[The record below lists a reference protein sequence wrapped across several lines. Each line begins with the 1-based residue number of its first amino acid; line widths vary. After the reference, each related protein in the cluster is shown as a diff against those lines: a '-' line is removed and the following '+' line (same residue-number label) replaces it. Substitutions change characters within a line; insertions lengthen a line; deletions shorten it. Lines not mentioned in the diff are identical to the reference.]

1 MAQFKAFLLGVGV
14 SYAVYFLNKKRKDGR
29 SIMDD
34 LLENPQKIMS
44 DVKEQVIKELV
55 IEMDNKIR

>member
-1 MAQFKAFLLGVGV
+1 MAQLKAFLLGVGV
-14 SYAVYFLNKKRKDGR
+14 SYTVYFLNKKRKDGR

-44 DVKEQVIKELV
+44 DVKQQVIKELV
-55 IEMDNKIR
+55 IEMDNKIG